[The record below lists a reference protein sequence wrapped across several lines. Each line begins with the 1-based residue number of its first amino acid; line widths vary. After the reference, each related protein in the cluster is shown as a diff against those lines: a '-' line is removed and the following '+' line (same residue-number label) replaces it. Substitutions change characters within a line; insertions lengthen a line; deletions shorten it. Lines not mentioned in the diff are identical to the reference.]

1 MRKLLI
7 TGVLSIV
14 IGITAAV
21 FSTNLYS
28 IANTA
33 FDLSEHNLALA
44 RRALDDAAKLQD
56 SDPAKEAELSKAAQY
71 TAFAESDLN
80 RYYDHID
87 PAVGLTVVSTVTVLT
102 GVILLVVRQRRRN
115 RTSPLPSTV
124 D

>member
-28 IANTA
+28 IARTA
-33 FDLSEHNLALA
+33 FDLSEQNLTIAQQ
-44 RRALDDAAKLQD
+44 ALDASENYQDPDPRKEEELQ
-56 SDPAKEAELSKAAQY
+56 KASRY
-71 TAFAESDLN
+71 TAYAESDLN

-87 PAVGLTVVSTVTVLT
+87 PAVGLTVVSTITVLT

-115 RTSPLPSTV
+115 REPAPSTV